1 MPFDLILYLLLI
13 VAVLIAMYAQIK
25 VSLTYRRYSSV
36 PAGAGKSASVV
47 ARELLDGAGL
57 TSVQIERVSGSLTD
71 HFDPSSN
78 ILRLSDSTYDNGSAA
93 AVGVAAHEV
102 GHAIQHAEGYLPI
115 IIRGKLVPVTNFA
128 SRASWIFIL
137 IGAILAAFAGA
148 AGEFGMYILYA
159 GILLF
164 AVTTLFQLVT
174 LPCEFNASHRALVR
188 LRETGEYSN
197 KELAGARKVLSAAA
211 LTYVAAL
218 AVSLLQLLRL
228 IAMFAGNRNNRR

>member
-1 MPFDLILYLLLI
+1 MPIDLILYLLLI
-13 VAVLIAMYAQIK
+13 VAVLISLYAQLK
-25 VSLTYRRYSSV
+25 VSLTYRKYSSV

-57 TSVQIERVSGSLTD
+57 TSVRIERVGGSLTD
-71 HFDPSSN
+71 HYDPRSN
-78 ILRLSDSTYDNGSAA
+78 TLRLSDSTYDNGSAA

-115 IIRGKLVPVTNFA
+115 VIRGKLVPVTNFA

-137 IGAILAAFAGA
+137 IGVLLSAFAGA

-188 LRETGEYSN
+188 LRETGDYSSA
-197 KELAGARKVLSAAA
+197 ELVGARRVLSAAA

>member
-1 MPFDLILYLLLI
+1 MPIDWILYLLLC
-13 VAVLIAMYAQIK
+13 VAVLISLYAQIK

-36 PAGAGKSASVV
+36 PAGAGKSAAAV

-57 TSVQIERVSGSLTD
+57 SSVRIERVGGSLTD
-71 HFDPSSN
+71 HYDPRSN
-78 ILRLSDSTYDNGSAA
+78 TLRLSDSTFDNGSAA

-102 GHAIQHAEGYLPI
+102 GHAIQHAEGYVPI
-115 IIRGKLVPVTNFA
+115 VIRGKLVPVTSFA
-128 SRASWIFIL
+128 SRAAWIFIL
-137 IGAILAAFAGA
+137 IGALLTAFAGLV
-148 AGEFGMYILYA
+148 GEFGMYILFA
-159 GILLF
+159 GIALF

-174 LPCEFNASHRALVR
+174 LPCEFDASHRALVR
-188 LRETGEYSN
+188 LRETGEYSTA
-197 KELAGARKVLSAAA
+197 ELAGARKVLSAAA

>member
-1 MPFDLILYLLLI
+1 MISL
-13 VAVLIAMYAQIK
+13 YAQIK

-36 PAGAGKSASVV
+36 PAGAGKSAATV

-57 TSVQIERVSGSLTD
+57 SSVRIERVGGSLTD
-71 HFDPSSN
+71 HYDPRSN
-78 ILRLSDSTYDNGSAA
+78 TLRLSDSTFDNGSAA

-102 GHAIQHAEGYLPI
+102 GHAIQHAEGYVPI
-115 IIRGKLVPVTNFA
+115 VIRGKLVPVTSFA
-128 SRASWIFIL
+128 SRAAWIFIL
-137 IGAILAAFAGA
+137 IGALLTAFAGLV
-148 AGEFGMYILYA
+148 GEFGMYILFA
-159 GILLF
+159 GIALF

-174 LPCEFNASHRALVR
+174 LPCEFDASHRALVR
-188 LRETGEYSN
+188 LRETGEDSSA
-197 KELAGARKVLSAAA
+197 ELAGARKVLSAAA

>member
-1 MPFDLILYLLLI
+1 MPLDLILYLLLI
-13 VAVLIAMYAQIK
+13 VAVLISLYAQLK
-25 VSLTYRRYSSV
+25 VSLTYRRYSAV
-36 PAGAGKSASVV
+36 PAGAGKSAAAV
-47 ARELLDGAGL
+47 ARELLDHAGL
-57 TSVQIERVSGSLTD
+57 TSVRIERVGGSLTD
-71 HFDPSSN
+71 HFDPRSN
-78 ILRLSDSTYDNGSAA
+78 TLRLSDSTYDNGSAA

-137 IGAILAAFAGA
+137 IGAILTVFYGVV
-148 AGEFGMYILYA
+148 GEFGMYVLYA

-174 LPCEFNASHRALVR
+174 LPCEFNASHRALVC
-188 LRETGEYSN
+188 LRETGEYSGT
-197 KELAGARKVLSAAA
+197 ELAGARRVLSAAA

-228 IAMFAGNRNNRR
+228 IVMFTGNRNNRR

>member
-1 MPFDLILYLLLI
+1 MPVDLILYLLLI
-13 VAVLIAMYAQIK
+13 VAVLISLYAQLK
-25 VSLTYRRYSSV
+25 VSLTYRKYSSV

-57 TSVQIERVSGSLTD
+57 TSVRIERVGGSLTD
-71 HFDPSSN
+71 HYDPRSN
-78 ILRLSDSTYDNGSAA
+78 TLRLSDSTYDNGSAA

-115 IIRGKLVPVTNFA
+115 VIRGKLVPVTNFA

-137 IGAILAAFAGA
+137 IGALLSMLAGA

-188 LRETGEYSN
+188 LRETGDYSSA
-197 KELAGARKVLSAAA
+197 ELFGARRVRSAAA

>member
-1 MPFDLILYLLLI
+1 M
-13 VAVLIAMYAQIK
+13 
-25 VSLTYRRYSSV
+25 
-36 PAGAGKSASVV
+36 
-47 ARELLDGAGL
+47 
-57 TSVQIERVSGSLTD
+57 
-71 HFDPSSN
+71 
-78 ILRLSDSTYDNGSAA
+78 
-93 AVGVAAHEV
+93 
-102 GHAIQHAEGYLPI
+102 
-115 IIRGKLVPVTNFA
+115 TNFA

-137 IGAILAAFAGA
+137 IGVLLSAFAGA

-188 LRETGEYSN
+188 LRETGDYSSA
-197 KELAGARKVLSAAA
+197 ELVGARRVLSAAA

>member
-1 MPFDLILYLLLI
+1 MPIDLILYLLLC
-13 VAVLIAMYAQIK
+13 VAVLISLYAQIK

-36 PAGAGKSASVV
+36 PAGAGKSAATV

-57 TSVQIERVSGSLTD
+57 SSVRIKRVGGSLTD
-71 HFDPSSN
+71 HYDPRSN
-78 ILRLSDSTYDNGSAA
+78 TLRLSDSTFDNGSAA

-102 GHAIQHAEGYLPI
+102 GHAIQHSEGYVPI
-115 IIRGKLVPVTNFA
+115 IIRGKLVPVTSFA
-128 SRASWIFIL
+128 SRAAWIFIL
-137 IGAILAAFAGA
+137 IGALLTAFAGLV
-148 AGEFGMYILYA
+148 GEFGMYILFA
-159 GILLF
+159 GIALF

-174 LPCEFNASHRALVR
+174 LPCEFDASHRALVR
-188 LRETGEYSN
+188 LRETGEYSSA
-197 KELAGARKVLSAAA
+197 ELAGARKVLSAAA

>member
-1 MPFDLILYLLLI
+1 MPLDLILYLLLI
-13 VAVLIAMYAQIK
+13 VAVLISLYAQLK

-36 PAGAGKSASVV
+36 PAGAGKSAAVV
-47 ARELLDGAGL
+47 ARELLDRAGL
-57 TSVQIERVSGSLTD
+57 TSVRIERVGGSLTD
-71 HFDPSSN
+71 HFDPRSN
-78 ILRLSDSTYDNGSAA
+78 TLRLSDSTYDNGSAA

-137 IGAILAAFAGA
+137 IGAILTVFYGIV
-148 AGEFGMYILYA
+148 GEFGMYLLYA

-188 LRETGEYSN
+188 LRETREYSGT
-197 KELAGARKVLSAAA
+197 ELAGARRVLSAAA

-228 IAMFAGNRNNRR
+228 IVMFTGNRNNRR